1 MKIADENWDYYSGL
15 PNPSWYET
23 NNNMKI
29 SYAIPV
35 CNELME
41 IQRLISFLLQ
51 TKQPDDEVVV
61 LFDSTNGSD
70 EVKDYLMSASERGGF
85 KWYDYP
91 FDGHFGNMKNHL
103 TSLCSGDYIFQ
114 IDADELPHAVLM
126 ENIHDILELN
136 DIDVIVVPRV
146 NTVEGLTEEHIKK
159 WGWNVNEDGWVN
171 WPDYQWRI
179 YKNSNDI
186 KWVNKVHEKL
196 DGYTTISNLPNDGTM
211 ALFHPKT
218 IERQEKQNN
227 YYDTL

>member
-146 NTVEGLTEEHIKK
+146 NTVEGLTDEHIQK
-159 WGWNVNEDGWVN
+159 WGWNVNENGWVN